1 VATPTARPG
10 YRHIYNQYVIRVPD
24 RDRLR
29 AYLGEQGVGTEIYYP
44 VPLHMQKCF
53 AFLGHKPEDCP
64 ESARAASETLALP
77 IYPELAEAQ
86 LQYVV
91 DTIAGFYGKR

>member
-1 VATPTARPG
+1 MVTPTARPG

-53 AFLGHKPEDCP
+53 AYLGHKPEDCP

-77 IYPELAEAQ
+77 IYPELTEEQ

-91 DTIAGFYGKR
+91 DTIAGFYRKR